1 MKGFSG
7 CRLPPTVIQ
16 YSQLFQKWIS
26 AAGSIPGFARTLIP
40 EQQRNGGSEMK
51 SRTVHSLHR
60 RIARAAGFFL
70 GAMMLFSACSPKPAN
85 TESGVAEY
93 NYPVQIDE
101 VTISES
107 PSKVAVLSP
116 SLADIVTSLGSVYE
130 LKLAAR
136 SEDCTADGFSVLPSV
151 DGAESPDVEALKTA
165 GVQLVL
171 TELEP
176 SEELA
181 KSFSDA
187 GIQVLVLPK
196 ATTREELTTLF
207 TTIGSALG
215 GAKTGYTTAQRR
227 VSSLLSALDDI
238 QRLIPNSD
246 AGVTAG
252 YVINAEGEFASDST
266 MTGKLLAYAGAV
278 NVAADGGTLSAD
290 ELATAN
296 PDYIFCA
303 KGLKETL
310 TQQKGFA
317 SLAAVVNE
325 KIYEIDGALMENQG
339 SSMLDAVIELAG
351 TMYPELKTEGLIS
364 PTSSQEVSSDTSSAA
379 ARPAR
384 VDANSSRADILALQ
398 DRLIELGYMQPPGD
412 GFYGYWTKATVQEFQ
427 KRAGL
432 EETGIADEKTME
444 RLFANDAPKG

>member
-1 MKGFSG
+1 MRG
-7 CRLPPTVIQ
+7 
-16 YSQLFQKWIS
+16 
-26 AAGSIPGFARTLIP
+26 
-40 EQQRNGGSEMK
+40 
-51 SRTVHSLHR
+51 RTVHSLYRH
-60 RIARAAGFFL
+60 IARAAGIFL
-70 GAMMLFSACSPKPAN
+70 GAVMLFSACSPKPAS
-85 TESGVAEY
+85 TESGAAEY
-93 NYPVQIDE
+93 DYPVQINE

-107 PSKVAVLSP
+107 PSRVAVLSP

-136 SEDCTADGFSVLPSV
+136 SEECTAGELSVLPSA
-151 DGAESPDVEALKTA
+151 GSAEAPDIEALKAA
-165 GVQLVL
+165 GVQLAL
-171 TELEP
+171 TEIEP

-196 ATTREELTTLF
+196 ASTREELTALF
-207 TTIGSALG
+207 TTTGTALG
-215 GAKTGYTTAQRR
+215 GAKTGYTAAKRR
-227 VSSLLSALDDI
+227 IDSLLSALDDI
-238 QRLIPNSD
+238 QRLIPD
-246 AGVTAG
+246 DRAGVTAG

-266 MTGKLLAYAGAV
+266 MTGKLPSYAGAV
-278 NVAADGGTLSAD
+278 NIAADGGTLPAD
-290 ELATAN
+290 ELATAD

-310 TQQKGFA
+310 MQQDAFA
-317 SLAAVVNE
+317 SLAAVTNG
-325 KIYEIDGALMENQG
+325 KLYEIDGALMENQG

-364 PTSSQEVSSDTSSAA
+364 PASSQEASSDTSSAA
-379 ARPAR
+379 ARPSR
-384 VDANSSRADILALQ
+384 VDANSSRTDILVLQ

-444 RLFANDAPKG
+444 RLFAADAPKG